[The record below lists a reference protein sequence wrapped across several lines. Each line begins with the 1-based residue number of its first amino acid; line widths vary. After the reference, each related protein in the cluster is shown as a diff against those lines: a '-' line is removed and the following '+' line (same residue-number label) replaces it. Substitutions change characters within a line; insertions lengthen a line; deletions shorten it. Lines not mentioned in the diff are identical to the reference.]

1 LRLDEIRDLLQ
12 FKPIEWDATTRR
24 LNRCLTIDDLRR
36 VARRRLPGVVFGYID
51 GAADDEVTL
60 AANRAAF
67 AEWQFVPQVLKDV
80 SRIDLSTP
88 FFGGRRYDMP
98 LALCPTGYTRM
109 THPDGEV
116 AVAAAA
122 RKHNVPYGLSTVGN
136 TSIED
141 LRAGLHGD
149 LWFQLYVLR
158 DRAKARSLVDRAQA
172 SGYEVLEV
180 TIDTP
185 VAGMRRRDVRNGLT
199 IPPALRLG
207 ALPDLGMHV
216 SYWTNMLRA
225 PTLAFANL
233 GEPDVG
239 EDKVS
244 AANMANTFDPSLNWD
259 DIAEVR
265 TWWKGPLFLKGPV
278 GPEDAKRAMS
288 VGVDGLHLSNHGGR
302 QLDRSMPALDL
313 VAPVREAIGDE
324 PAIVLDSGV
333 RHGADIAVAIAL
345 GVNMC
350 AVGRPYLYGL
360 AVGGEQGVTRV
371 LDIFKAQLELTMQ
384 LLGVTSLA
392 ELRKRAPELL
402 RRKP

>member
-1 LRLDEIRDLLQ
+1 LRFSEITELLQ
-12 FKPIEWDATTRR
+12 FRAIEWDATTRR
-24 LNRCLTIDDLRR
+24 LNSCLTIDDLRR
-36 VARRRLPGVVFGYID
+36 LARRRLPGVVFDYVD

-60 AANRAAF
+60 AENRAAF
-67 AEWQFVPQVLKDV
+67 AQWQFAPQVLRDV
-80 SRIDLSTP
+80 SAPDLSAP
-88 FFGGRRYDMP
+88 FFGGRRYGFP

-109 THPDGEV
+109 MHPDGEV

-122 RKHNVPYGLSTVGN
+122 EKHNVPYALSTVGN

-141 LRAGLHGD
+141 LCAGSHGD
-149 LWFQLYVLR
+149 LWFQLYVVR
-158 DRAKARSLVDRAQA
+158 DRAKARSLVERAQA

-185 VAGMRRRDVRNGLT
+185 LS
-199 IPPALRLG
+199 ALADIG
-207 ALPDLGMHV
+207 TKVG
-216 SYWTNMLRA
+216 YWTNMLRA
-225 PTLAFANL
+225 PTLEFANL
-233 GEPDVG
+233 GKPDVG
-239 EDKVS
+239 EDKYS
-244 AANMANTFDPSLNWD
+244 ASNMATTFDPSLNWD

-302 QLDRSMPALDL
+302 QLDRSVPALDL
-313 VAPVREAIGDE
+313 VAPVREAIGDG
-324 PAIVLDSGV
+324 PAIVLDSGI
-333 RHGADIAVAIAL
+333 RHGADIAVAVAL
-345 GVNMC
+345 GANLC

-360 AVGGEQGVTRV
+360 AVGGEQGVSKV
-371 LDIFKAQLELTMQ
+371 LDLFKAQFKLAMQ

-392 ELRKRAPELL
+392 ELRDRGPELL